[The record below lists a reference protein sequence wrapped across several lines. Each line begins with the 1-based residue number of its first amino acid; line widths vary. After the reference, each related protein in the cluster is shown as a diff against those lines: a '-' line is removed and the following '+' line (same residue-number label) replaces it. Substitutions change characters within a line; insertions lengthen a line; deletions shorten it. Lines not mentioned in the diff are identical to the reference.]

1 MKNKSSNSRLRAW
14 LDNLPISDAVERPM
28 ASLLQVILIGVI
40 IILLIGI
47 ILAMVFGPNL
57 SPQEKLTNLIAN
69 SIGILVFALPLAML
83 RYGYFRNSMVIV
95 IVFLLLLSIFLV
107 VAATGLQGANGILFP
122 LTLATILAGVL
133 GNRRT
138 LLLTFVLGAGV
149 LILGAVLEQNTNPQV
164 MFDNIAVVGNFILFN
179 GLMSLVL
186 DRFGITLRVAL
197 TDAHMRE
204 DELRKEIAER
214 QLAEAKYRD
223 IFENAIH
230 GIFQSTPDG
239 RFVSVNPAMARMYGY
254 ASPEDML
261 RNVTDIPTQLYV
273 DSHGRDRVLSQ
284 LANGEQIFGFESLE
298 YRKDG
303 STLWTSTNIQAIH
316 DVDENILYYEGTVED
331 ITLRKKV
338 EAERENLIQELAA
351 KNAELERFTY
361 TVSHDLKSPLVTING
376 FLGYLEQDAAS
387 GNMDRF
393 RADSER
399 IHEAVNKMRTLLNEL
414 LELSRVG
421 RLVNAPERIPF
432 EDLVNSAREIL
443 HGQIE
448 ATGITIDLEPNLP
461 TVYGDKQRLIEVLQ
475 NLLDNAIKFMGKQEK
490 PRIEI
495 GQRGEENDK
504 PVFFVRDNGIGIARE
519 YHERIFGLFN
529 RLDQNID
536 GTGIGL
542 TIVKRILEF
551 HGGRIWVESEI
562 DKGSTFYFTLL
573 QE

>member
-14 LDNLPISDAVERPM
+14 LDNLPINDSVERPM